1 MSAFIFNIA
10 CPRCDTAVKISLDQK
25 DYECSRCQFKVFIED
40 KDDLL
45 VAFKNKEVED
55 LDFAE
60 SPIREPGSHMD
71 SGIKLSFSKLSG
83 EGVQE
88 EESKEDVEV
97 DEDDFGNKTAN
108 TQIIQLTFD
117 PAKYLDE
124 IKSASARQKN
134 KRGKKISLKKVI
146 KNAESAKPPVISTQ
160 KIMIRNIT
168 IAVII
173 LFLLTI
179 IFVLINNQK

>member
-10 CPRCDTAVKISLDQK
+10 CPRCDTAVKISLGQS
-25 DYECSRCQFKVFIED
+25 DYECSRCQFKVLIED
-40 KDDLL
+40 KDNLL
-45 VAFKNKEVED
+45 LAFKNKEVED

-83 EGVQE
+83 TAEQE

-124 IKSASARQKN
+124 MKNASARQKS
-134 KRGKKISLKKVI
+134 KGGKKISLRKVI
-146 KNAESAKPPVISTQ
+146 KNAESAKPPVQSVQ
-160 KIMIRNIT
+160 KVMIRNVT
-168 IAVII
+168 IVVII
-173 LFLLTI
+173 AFLLAI
-179 IFVLINNQK
+179 IFFLINSQQ

>member
-10 CPRCDTAVKISLDQK
+10 CPRCDTAVKISLGQR
-25 DYECSRCQFKVFIED
+25 DYECSRCQFKVVIED
-40 KDDLL
+40 NDNLL
-45 VAFKNKEVED
+45 LAFRNNEVED

-71 SGIKLSFSKLSG
+71 SGIKLAFTKIAG
-83 EGVQE
+83 GDVQE

-124 IKSASARQKN
+124 MKNASARQKSKGN
-134 KRGKKISLKKVI
+134 KKISLKKVI
-146 KNAESAKPPVISTQ
+146 KNAESAKPPVQSVE
-160 KIMIRNIT
+160 KIMMRNIT

-173 LFLLTI
+173 LFLLGI
-179 IFVLINNQK
+179 IFFLINKNQ